1 METCPI
7 CKNKELKFSTQV
19 SREGK
24 TLNLLFCKHCNY
36 RWLNASFKKLHNNES
51 ISKIECESNPE
62 IDSKRLAYLDRTA
75 YKRFDFY
82 KKYFLSANRL
92 LEAGSS
98 AGSLIDV
105 LKLSGIDAEGI
116 EPDKAYAEFS
126 KKQYGFSQ
134 YSDLLEN
141 FETDKLYD
149 LVCSFHVIEHVD
161 NPTIFIENNYRLLN
175 KNGRILIEC
184 PSWEIHSFGNLKHTI
199 WEPHRHYFSR
209 ISLHFLLSRYFK
221 DIKTGF
227 YNGALYA
234 TGIKKDDLSEPKL
247 PTLSIRIKSKMCF
260 AFFKVAGI
268 VNFKN
273 PKIQLAKNLF
283 LIGLTHKNRF
293 TEYVLKFGRFLK
305 HYFKENNYLK
315 QEQNKRGKKPHVIH
329 FTLYKGYG
337 NNAGDLVLSKA
348 VRDTINTTEYYS
360 WDIRNLHSKISENT
374 ISEINQS
381 AGVIVGGGG
390 LFLPDTNLNTISHW
404 QWPVSKINLE
414 AINKPL
420 IGYAIGYNYFP
431 GQKPIPEFVDNL
443 DAFINKCDFI
453 GLRNNGSI
461 EAVNK
466 LLNNKY
472 KDKITFQPCPTTI
485 ISKLQKTNNKVSER
499 KIAINIA
506 FDRYEKR
513 FGTNKNNILLEI
525 GKALKTLS
533 ENSYQVYYAAHLS
546 FDNRFLVVLDRLD
559 IPYIKIN
566 LHQMIAPEIIKF
578 YSSMDLVIGMRGHA
592 QMIPFGV
599 NTMILTLGTHN
610 KMRWFL
616 EDINALDWYID
627 VRNTDRLDEVIV
639 DKTIALFNSRNTVEE
654 KIKTEQTKFYEITK
668 KNLSVISN
676 IIGM

>member
-1 METCPI
+1 
-7 CKNKELKFSTQV
+7 
-19 SREGK
+19 
-24 TLNLLFCKHCNY
+24 
-36 RWLNASFKKLHNNES
+36 
-51 ISKIECESNPE
+51 
-62 IDSKRLAYLDRTA
+62 
-75 YKRFDFY
+75 
-82 KKYFLSANRL
+82 
-92 LEAGSS
+92 
-98 AGSLIDV
+98 
-105 LKLSGIDAEGI
+105 
-116 EPDKAYAEFS
+116 
-126 KKQYGFSQ
+126 
-134 YSDLLEN
+134 
-141 FETDKLYD
+141 
-149 LVCSFHVIEHVD
+149 
-161 NPTIFIENNYRLLN
+161 
-175 KNGRILIEC
+175 
-184 PSWEIHSFGNLKHTI
+184 
-199 WEPHRHYFSR
+199 
-209 ISLHFLLSRYFK
+209 
-221 DIKTGF
+221 
-227 YNGALYA
+227 
-234 TGIKKDDLSEPKL
+234 
-247 PTLSIRIKSKMCF
+247 
-260 AFFKVAGI
+260 
-268 VNFKN
+268 
-273 PKIQLAKNLF
+273 
-283 LIGLTHKNRF
+283 
-293 TEYVLKFGRFLK
+293 
-305 HYFKENNYLK
+305 
-315 QEQNKRGKKPHVIH
+315 
-329 FTLYKGYG
+329 LYKGYG

-559 IPYIKIN
+559 IPYTKIN

>member
-1 METCPI
+1 MKTCPI
-7 CKNKELKFSTQV
+7 CQNENIAVTSKITREDKKLDLIFCNKCDYRGLDLEYKELYKDGSFSEIA
-19 SREGK
+19 RGGK
-24 TLNLLFCKHCNY
+24 
-36 RWLNASFKKLHNNES
+36 SE
-51 ISKIECESNPE
+51 P
-62 IDSKRLAYLDRTA
+62 DSKKIFSLDRIA
-75 YKRFDFY
+75 YKRFYFY
-82 KKYFLSANRL
+82 KKYFNSANRI

-105 LKLSGIDAEGI
+105 LKLAGINAEGI
-116 EPDKAYAEFS
+116 EPDKSYADFS
-126 KKQYGFSQ
+126 KKQYGFTQ

-141 FETDKLYD
+141 FETDNLYD

-161 NPTIFIENNYRLLN
+161 NPIIFIENNYRLL
-175 KNGRILIEC
+175 KRGGRILVEC

-227 YNGALYA
+227 YNGALFA
-234 TGIKKDDLSEPKL
+234 TGIKRDSPVEPYLPNLSV
-247 PTLSIRIKSKMCF
+247 RIKSKMLF
-260 AFFKVAGI
+260 VFFRITGI
-268 VNFKN
+268 IKFKN
-273 PKIQLAKNLF
+273 HKFQLARNLF
-283 LIGLTHKNRF
+283 LIGITHKKKLR
-293 TEYVLKFGRFLK
+293 EYASKF
-305 HYFKENNYLK
+305 FKFIQHSIKEKIYLK
-315 QEQNKRGKKPHVIH
+315 QELNIKGKKPHLMH

-348 VRDTINTTEYYS
+348 VRDTINTTENYS
-360 WDIRNLHSKISENT
+360 WDIRNLHSKINENT

-453 GLRNNGSI
+453 GLRNHGSI

-472 KDKITFQPCPTTI
+472 KDKIAFQPCPTTI
-485 ISKLQKTNNKVSER
+485 ISKLQKTNR
-499 KIAINIA
+499 KIPEKNIAINIA

-513 FGTNKNNILLEI
+513 FGSDKNRILLEI
-525 GKALKTLS
+525 GDALLKLHKES
-533 ENSYQVYYAAHLS
+533 NKIYYVAHLS
-546 FDNRFLVVLDRLD
+546 FDNRFLLVLDRLN
-559 IPYIKIN
+559 IPYTKLN
-566 LHQMIAPEIIKF
+566 LHQMIAPEIINF
-578 YSSMDLVIGMRGHA
+578 YSNMDLVIGMRGHA

-616 EDINALDWYID
+616 EDIDALDWYID
-627 VRNTDRLDEVIV
+627 VRNTESLDEVIA
-639 DKTIALFNSRNTVEE
+639 DKAIALFNSRHTVED
-654 KIKTEQTKFYEITK
+654 KLQTEQAKLYEITK
-668 KNLSVISN
+668 SNLNTIRD
-676 IIGM
+676 IIGL